1 MAWKDSEAFVLKQ
14 LHEAGISMSGCV
26 FACSMMFGRRL
37 CLAEVEREYAAVCLR
52 RPPRQNFRKSQ
63 PQTRAE
69 KIASCLLHHVDL
81 IRAGHRPERTEYE
94 IKSDGL
100 PIIRS
105 TSASFDR
112 SSCGSSAALC
122 AEATV

>member
-14 LHEAGISMSGCV
+14 LRDAGISMSGCV

-52 RPPRQNFRKSQ
+52 RPKKQKNKKSQ

-69 KIASCLLHHVDL
+69 KIAACLLHHADL
-81 IRAGHRPERTEYE
+81 IRAGHRPENTEYVIE
-94 IKSDGL
+94 SDGIA
-100 PIIRS
+100 IIRS
-105 TSASFDR
+105 ASGSSDR

-122 AEATV
+122 AEATA

>member
-14 LHEAGISMSGCV
+14 LRDAGISMAGCV

-52 RPPRQNFRKSQ
+52 RPKKQKNKKSQ

-69 KIASCLLHHVDL
+69 KIAACLLHHADL
-81 IRAGHRPERTEYE
+81 IRAGHRPENTEYMIE
-94 IKSDGL
+94 SDGIA
-100 PIIRS
+100 IIRS

-122 AEATV
+122 AEASA